1 MAMKVLRILIFAGV
15 IWGMTRATQ
24 KAFKQLQLQ
33 QQSLDVEQAKLK
45 VKLEA
50 SNEPSEKS
58 EIAAQIHHLEAQRF
72 HFSQVRS
79 PWLVLSG
86 VFYALGMVPSWW
98 YWHNTLQ
105 AMGQQP
111 SWFRSCRAFFI
122 GHLGKYVPGKALVVI
137 LRARYVSDEKVDA
150 TVAGVAVFVETLT
163 LMAVGA
169 MVASAILL
177 FYLEHWQLLVL
188 AIGLM
193 ICSAVPTFPP
203 LFRRVVGI
211 VKNKSGNSELQ
222 KAIDGISY
230 SLMAR
235 GWLAISVAW
244 VLFGLSLW
252 AAMRAIPTVHEVP
265 WNAFPLLVATV
276 SLAMVAGFLSLLPGG
291 AGVRELVVS
300 SLLTP
305 QFGMVIALSAAVILR
320 LVWLVSEVVISIIL
334 YPMGNTPPKE

>member
-1 MAMKVLRILIFAGV
+1 MNGLRLVILVGV
-15 IWGMTRATQ
+15 IWGMTRACQ
-24 KAFKQLQLQ
+24 KAFNELKSQ
-33 QQSLDVEQAKLK
+33 QANLETEQIELKAKLASTEDPEEK
-45 VKLEA
+45 TELATKIGELER
-50 SNEPSEKS
+50 
-58 EIAAQIHHLEAQRF
+58 QRF
-72 HFSQVRS
+72 DFSQVRL

-86 VFYALGMVPSWW
+86 VFYGIGMLPSWW
-98 YWHNTLQ
+98 YWHISLV

-169 MVASAILL
+169 MMASAILL
-177 FYLEHWQLLVL
+177 FYVEHWELLVL

-193 ICSAVPTFPP
+193 ICSSVPTLPP

-211 VKNKSGNSELQ
+211 VKNKSGNPELQ

-230 SLMAR
+230 SLMGR
-235 GWLAISVAW
+235 GWLAISFSW
-244 VLFGLSLW
+244 LLFGLSLW

-265 WNAFPLLVATV
+265 WNSFPLLVATV

-320 LVWLVSEVVISIIL
+320 LVWLVSELTISIIL
-334 YPMGNTPPKE
+334 YPMGRSSDNR